1 LNTLTPD
8 IHHYHNTNAQDKTYG
23 VEIGSFYDDYEI
35 TTYAKCDA
43 MAAVLKAADNKTKL
57 ADLGSDNIQYI
68 KQNATMIVS
77 RSPISGIGV
86 TQTTVLIKTAL
97 RKLFTA
103 ANLDDDWEITNETH
117 S

>member
-1 LNTLTPD
+1 
-8 IHHYHNTNAQDKTYG
+8 
-23 VEIGSFYDDYEI
+23 
-35 TTYAKCDA
+35 
-43 MAAVLKAADNKTKL
+43 
-57 ADLGSDNIQYI
+57 
-68 KQNATMIVS
+68 MIVS